1 MHVSPCNIQMLD
13 EGPHGGQKGG
23 RGERLASKE
32 GVLTS
37 PVATKAGGQVVT
49 EQIKGSENRAIK
61 TRKGEA
67 PQSSVKNEDAVSCGL

>member
-37 PVATKAGGQVVT
+37 PVATKAEG
-49 EQIKGSENRAIK
+49 R
-61 TRKGEA
+61 
-67 PQSSVKNEDAVSCGL
+67 